1 MYRNFLESEKVQEL
15 LNSTKSP
22 LAALTVL
29 KKICD
34 HPTLL
39 QNYKVFSAALNGND
53 GADDNGD
60 DDDGDRDGGSG
71 GGSGGGGGRDETTH
85 DPCASPQARTRV
97 MGDLPLGG
105 LITPARSLV
114 RRAVGAAAGGGSCD
128 NAPTHTMTSRN
139 KGVEQWGALADAVVK
154 ESGKLQFTLELLQR
168 LHHEKHRC
176 YSSLHSFTEFL
187 LRSLTRVC
195 RQHHHECHHHHRF
208 GRCYHCVPLKEII
221 IASTFSINT

>member
-39 QNYKVFSAALNGND
+39 QNYRVFSAALNGDD
-53 GADDNGD
+53 GANDSSDGGG
-60 DDDGDRDGGSG
+60 DGDG
-71 GGSGGGGGRDETTH
+71 GGSRSGGRDDAAH
-85 DPCASPQARTRV
+85 DPCASPQSRTQLVAPSITPARTTNFSASSY
-97 MGDLPLGG
+97 GG

-114 RRAVGAAAGGGSCD
+114 RRAVVTGASATCNGDAH
-128 NAPTHTMTSRN
+128 AHAMMSREHE
-139 KGVEQWGALADAVVK
+139 VEPWGALTDAVVK

-176 YSSLHSFTEFL
+176 
-187 LRSLTRVC
+187 
-195 RQHHHECHHHHRF
+195 
-208 GRCYHCVPLKEII
+208 
-221 IASTFSINT
+221 